1 MRMAERASKKSKRPA
16 PRRRSAA
23 RGKTAGAAQEHGANR
38 VKTLERE
45 CDRLKT
51 QLEEAHERITR
62 LEQSRSEAVN
72 RIDWVID
79 SLHNV
84 LEKGA

>member
-1 MRMAERASKKSKRPA
+1 MVERATKRGKPPA
-16 PRRRSAA
+16 SRRRSAGGNGSSEA
-23 RGKTAGAAQEHGANR
+23 DDRSSGRTRQ
-38 VKTLERE
+38 LERE
-45 CDRLKT
+45 CDRLKE
-51 QLEEAHERITR
+51 QLAEAQERIVR
-62 LEQSRSEAVN
+62 LEQSRTEAVN

>member
-1 MRMAERASKKSKRPA
+1 MAERARGKSKRP
-16 PRRRSAA
+16 RRSTVARAA
-23 RGKTAGAAQEHGANR
+23 VTDLAERPAVYIR
-38 VKTLERE
+38 TLERE
-45 CDRLKT
+45 RDRLKA
-51 QLEEAHERITR
+51 QLQEAQERLARLEE
-62 LEQSRSEAVN
+62 SRAEAVN

>member
-1 MRMAERASKKSKRPA
+1 MVQRASTKSKRPT
-16 PRRRSAA
+16 RRPAATRVAREDSGDRSSS
-23 RGKTAGAAQEHGANR
+23 R
-38 VKTLERE
+38 VKALERDR
-45 CDRLKT
+45 DRLT
-51 QLEEAHERITR
+51 AQLQEAHERIAR
-62 LEQSRSEAVN
+62 LEESRAEAVN

>member
-1 MRMAERASKKSKRPA
+1 MAERASRKSK
-16 PRRRSAA
+16 PRRSTGTR
-23 RGKTAGAAQEHGANR
+23 TAGEDWTERQRA
-38 VKTLERE
+38 LERE
-45 CDRLKT
+45 RDRLKA
-51 QLEEAHERITR
+51 QLQEAHERIAR
-62 LEQSRSEAVN
+62 LEESRSEVVN

>member
-1 MRMAERASKKSKRPA
+1 MAERPMKKSTGPA
-16 PRRRSAA
+16 PRRRSTVRDGAN
-23 RGKTAGAAQEHGANR
+23 AGADDKSPGRTKQ
-38 VKTLERE
+38 LERE
-45 CDRLKT
+45 CDRLKE
-51 QLEEAHERITR
+51 QLAEAHERIAR
-62 LEQSRSEAVN
+62 LEQSRAEAVN

>member
-1 MRMAERASKKSKRPA
+1 MAERPTKKGREPA

-23 RGKTAGAAQEHGANR
+23 RDSGGGAGADDRGPGRAKQ
-38 VKTLERE
+38 LERE
-45 CDRLKT
+45 CDRLKE
-51 QLEEAHERITR
+51 QLAEAHERIAR
-62 LEQSRSEAVN
+62 LEQSRAEAVN